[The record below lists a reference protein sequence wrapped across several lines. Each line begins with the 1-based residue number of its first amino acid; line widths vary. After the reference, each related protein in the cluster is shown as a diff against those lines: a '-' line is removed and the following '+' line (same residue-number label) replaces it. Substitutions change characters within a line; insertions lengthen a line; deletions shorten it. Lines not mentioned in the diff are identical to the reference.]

1 MHTDT
6 ETNADAEV
14 LGRRG
19 GDDGPS
25 VRFGRHRACDGSD
38 GAPVAVDVDRPHAAL
53 VVGKRGYGK
62 SYTLG
67 VLAEGAARA
76 SGVAPVLVD
85 PMGVFDGL
93 GASERDGPPVP
104 ARVVRSPRVRADAVP
119 PSAWPT
125 LVGCDE
131 NSPVGSLV
139 WRAAAT
145 AETLTAMREFVADAD
160 VPAATVRAAGNRL
173 RRAETWGVF
182 DPDGLSASELAGGEA
197 TVLDASSLDP
207 APMNAVAYA
216 VASGLYDARLSGAID
231 RLPWLFLDE
240 AHAFF
245 DGVASPALETILTRG
260 RAPGVSL
267 VAATQRPSSLPDVAV
282 SQADLR
288 VVHRLTAGPDID
300 ALAAANPTYL
310 GSTLRERLPDAP
322 GEALVV
328 DDAAEAVRDVTVR
341 RRHTPH
347 GGASPRASDASADAV
362 PTETEE

>member
-6 ETNADAEV
+6 ETDAGAEV

-19 GDDGPS
+19 DGSGPS
-25 VRFGRHRACDGSD
+25 VRFGRHRARDGSD

-76 SGVAPVLVD
+76 SGIAPVVVD

-93 GASERDGPPVP
+93 AASATDGPPVP
-104 ARVVRSPRVRADAVP
+104 ARVVRTPRVRADAVP

-125 LVGCDE
+125 LVGCNG
-131 NSPVGSLV
+131 NSPVGSVV
-139 WRAAAT
+139 WRAAAAT
-145 AETLTAMREFVADAD
+145 ETLAAMREFIADAD
-160 VPAATVRAAGNRL
+160 APAATVRAAGNRL
-173 RRAETWGVF
+173 SRAEAWAVF
-182 DPDGLSASELAGGEA
+182 DPDGLDADELAGGEA
-197 TVLDASSLDP
+197 TVLDVSSLDP
-207 APMNAVAYA
+207 APMNAAAYA
-216 VASGLYDARLSGAID
+216 VASGLYDARVSGTVD

-245 DGVASPALETILTRG
+245 DGVAGPALETILTRG

-267 VAATQRPSSLPDVAV
+267 VAATQRPSALPDVAV

-288 VVHRLTAGPDID
+288 VIHRLTAGPDID

-310 GSTLRERLPDAP
+310 GSTLRERLPAAP

-347 GGASPRASDASADAV
+347 GGASPRASDASPDPT

>member
-1 MHTDT
+1 MRRPDAPMHT
-6 ETNADAEV
+6 EI
-14 LGRRG
+14 LGRREG
-19 GDDGPS
+19 GDGPS
-25 VRFGRHRACDGSD
+25 VRFGRHRARDGSD

-62 SYTLG
+62 SHTLG

-76 SGVAPVLVD
+76 TGVAPVVLD

-93 GASERDGPPVP
+93 EDPETDGPPVP
-104 ARVVRSPRVRADAVP
+104 ASVVRTPRARADAVP

-125 LVGCDE
+125 LVGCESD
-131 NSPVGSLV
+131 SAVGSLV
-139 WRAAAT
+139 WRAAA
-145 AETLTAMREFVADAD
+145 ASETLAAMREFVADAD
-160 VPAATVRAAGNRL
+160 VPAATGRAAGNRL
-173 RRAETWGVF
+173 RRAATWDVF
-182 DPDGLSASELAGGEA
+182 DPDGVDAPELAGGDA
-197 TVLDASSLDP
+197 TVLDLSSLDP
-207 APMNAVAYA
+207 APANAVVYA
-216 VASGLYDARLSGAID
+216 VASGLYDARLSESIA

-245 DGVASPALETILTRG
+245 DGVAAPALRTVLTRG
-260 RAPGVSL
+260 RSPGVSL
-267 VAATQRPSSLPDVAV
+267 AAATQRPSALPDIAV

-310 GSTLRERLPDAP
+310 GANLRERLPDEP

-341 RRHTPH
+341 RRDTPH
-347 GGASPRASDASADAV
+347 GGASPRASNV
-362 PTETEE
+362 NL